1 MFDLEARWHGNE
13 RDKIQLYSHDRRSRP
28 GIRSIHRKRELSGKT
43 GWHGCHDPVVSRL
56 DLLRWQFELTWS
68 LLELHL
74 AELRAEDFL
83 WEPAEHCWTVR
94 PDGGPGRDG
103 RWLPDWDEAE
113 LSPIPVPTIGW
124 VTWHIGWWWSVTLD
138 HAYGRPVR
146 AREEITWP
154 ADGTVEWLRGLRS
167 EWLAVLGTL
176 DLDAPAPFP
185 WQNDPS
191 MTVAHMVAWV
201 NAELMKNSAELG
213 QLRLLRAAG

>member
-1 MFDLEARWHGNE
+1 MADGR
-13 RDKIQLYSHDRRSRP
+13 
-28 GIRSIHRKRELSGKT
+28 KT
-43 GWHGCHDPVVSRL
+43 GWHRCHDREVSRL

-83 WEPAEHCWTVR
+83 WEPAAHCWTVR
-94 PDGGPGRDG
+94 PDADG
-103 RWLPDWDEAE
+103 RWLPDWDESE
-113 LSPIPVPTIGW
+113 PSPIPVPTIGW

-138 HAYGRPVR
+138 HAYGRRVR
-146 AREEITWP
+146 DRTEITWP
-154 ADGTVEWLRGLRS
+154 REGAVEWLRGLRS
-167 EWLAVLGTL
+167 EWLAVLDTL

-213 QLRLLRAAG
+213 QLRLIRAAG